1 MPNSFEEEKYSLS
14 NVSLIPVLTR
24 IAEALERLSP
34 PKTDLAS
41 TLTNGHYFIWDN
53 RAQNLLPVSAPK
65 LLELSILQGID
76 TAKDTLLNNTRYF
89 AKGLPANNALLW
101 GARGTGKSSLIKA
114 VHHYLLT
121 HENYS
126 SLCLIEIQRDDL
138 ADLPTLIHL
147 LKDAPQHCILYC
159 DDLSFEYEDSAY
171 KSLKAI
177 LDGGLQGCPENI
189 LFYATSNRRHLMAQS
204 MIENEQQAAIHS
216 KEAIEEKVSLSD
228 RFGLWIGFHNIDQKT
243 FFQMLETY
251 CAHYNLN
258 ISQKDLHQQA
268 LAWSMSRGGRSGRIA
283 WQFIQDLAA
292 RSGKTL

>member
-114 VHHYLLT
+114 VHHY
-121 HENYS
+121 
-126 SLCLIEIQRDDL
+126 I
-138 ADLPTLIHL
+138 TL
-147 LKDAPQHCILYC
+147 
-159 DDLSFEYEDSAY
+159 
-171 KSLKAI
+171 
-177 LDGGLQGCPENI
+177 
-189 LFYATSNRRHLMAQS
+189 
-204 MIENEQQAAIHS
+204 
-216 KEAIEEKVSLSD
+216 
-228 RFGLWIGFHNIDQKT
+228 
-243 FFQMLETY
+243 
-251 CAHYNLN
+251 
-258 ISQKDLHQQA
+258 
-268 LAWSMSRGGRSGRIA
+268 SG
-283 WQFIQDLAA
+283 
-292 RSGKTL
+292 